1 MCFYMKKLVL
11 LFCIFSFLGGYAQEN
26 VSQEEETTPVSL
38 LKKNEI
44 SVNGLYLLVFGAE
57 FNYERTLNED
67 MGLGVSSQLFSY
79 QKIDGL
85 MNFHLTPFVRY
96 YFGKKPV
103 SGFFV
108 EGFASLFNKSYE
120 PYTLGGVYY
129 RDVPLKSHT
138 SVGFG
143 FGLGAKWVKRSGF
156 TFELNWGVGREPRA
170 ASDENPP
177 FFVKGGVR
185 VGLKF

>member
-1 MCFYMKKLVL
+1 MEKLVL

-26 VSQEEETTPVSL
+26 VLQEEEPTPISL
-38 LKKNEI
+38 LKKNEV
-44 SVNGLYLLVFGAE
+44 SVNALYLLIFGAE
-57 FNYERTLNED
+57 FNYERTLNKD
-67 MGLGVSSQLFSY
+67 MGVGVSSQLFSY
-79 QKIDGL
+79 QKMDGA
-85 MNFHLTPFVRY
+85 MNFHLSPFARY

-120 PYTLGGVYY
+120 PYVSGEGMFY

-170 ASDENPP
+170 TTDENPP